1 MTHNLGLLVE
11 NFQKWGRIYRV
22 EADITATTLPSGWKL
37 VFLFSQDPGCCQVGQ
52 KIPAV
57 YIKSKSGSGGKGVIG
72 VFSAISGQGNV
83 GIESPLIDVGTKY
96 NLVVQQFEEED
107 AVMYTIELNGV
118 TIHSV
123 ENTEA
128 KDFLNVKVITGDASE
143 YGILENFKYSGAKGK
158 YQIFFRQL

>member
-1 MTHNLGLLVE
+1 MYLL
-11 NFQKWGRIYRV
+11 FGI
-22 EADITATTLPSGWKL
+22 
-37 VFLFSQDPGCCQVGQ
+37 
-52 KIPAV
+52 
-57 YIKSKSGSGGKGVIG
+57 
-72 VFSAISGQGNV
+72 FSAISGQGNV
-83 GIESPLIDVGTKY
+83 EIESPLIDVGTKY